1 MRINKSF
8 YLGTGEK
15 ESIHIIKGEITVSY
29 ITSFLEE
36 LSFTL
41 ADLKALH
48 AIEPAL
54 LTIDFDRWEKIIA
67 NDKKGD
73 VAVAALK
80 GLNNFA
86 KDDVYFDEAGNL
98 HISFSKEKEGGKDKG
113 MAVAMMMPFG
123 LIEAEEKANNEDVSK
138 ILRGWSIEHDALVA
152 QSFGV
157 KVELNVATKVKI
169 FGLIC
174 EHLNEHIDETERFV
188 DKRLAR
194 YSPLLSIM
202 HISDHKDDI
211 KAILDEVYEPASGKY
226 YDEHKVGELLRKV
239 LGMRNVKCI

>member
-29 ITSFLEE
+29 IAPFLNE
-36 LSFTL
+36 LSFTV

-48 AIEPAL
+48 AVEPAL
-54 LTIDFDRWEKIIA
+54 LSIDFDRWEKIIA
-67 NDKKGD
+67 NNKKGN
-73 VAVAALK
+73 VAVAGLK
-80 GLNNFA
+80 ELKNFA
-86 KDDVYFDEAGNL
+86 KDDVYFDDADNL

-123 LIEAEEKANNEDVSK
+123 LVEAEEKVDNEDVSK
-138 ILRGWSIEHDALVA
+138 LLRGWTIEHDSLVA

-157 KVELNVATKVKI
+157 KVGINVATKVKI

-174 EHLNEHIDETERFV
+174 EHLNEHIDETEKFV
-188 DKRLAR
+188 NKRLAR
-194 YSPLLSIM
+194 YSPLLNIM
-202 HISDHKDDI
+202 RISDHKDNI
-211 KAILDEVYEPASGKY
+211 KAILDEVYEPSSGKY

-239 LGMRNVKCI
+239 LGMYNVKCI

>member
-29 ITSFLEE
+29 ISPFLDK

-41 ADLKALH
+41 ADLKSLH

-54 LTIDFDRWEKIIA
+54 LPIDFDRWENIIA

-188 DKRLAR
+188 EKRLAR
-194 YSPLLSIM
+194 YSPLLNIM

-226 YDEHKVGELLRKV
+226 YDEHKVSELLRKV

>member
-8 YLGTGEK
+8 YSGTGEK

-29 ITSFLEE
+29 ISPFLDK

-54 LTIDFDRWEKIIA
+54 LPIDFDRWEKIIA

-73 VAVAALK
+73 VAVAGLK
-80 GLNNFA
+80 QLKNFA
-86 KDDVYFDEAGNL
+86 KDDVYFDDACNL
-98 HISFSKEKEGGKDKG
+98 QISFSKEKDGGKEKG

-123 LIEAEEKANNEDVSK
+123 LIEAEEKANNEDMSK
-138 ILRGWSIEHDALVA
+138 VLRGWSIEHDTLVA

-174 EHLNEHIDETERFV
+174 EHLNEHIDETQRFV

-194 YSPLLSIM
+194 YSPLLNIM
-202 HISDHKDDI
+202 NISDHKDDI

>member
-29 ITSFLEE
+29 IAPFLDK

-48 AIEPAL
+48 VIEPAL
-54 LTIDFDRWEKIIA
+54 LSIDFDRWEKIIA

-80 GLNNFA
+80 ELNNFA

-123 LIEAEEKANNEDVSK
+123 LIEAEGKADNEDVSK
-138 ILRGWSIEHDALVA
+138 ILRGWTIEHDALVA

-157 KVELNVATKVKI
+157 KVGLNVATKVKI
-169 FGLIC
+169 FGLIS

-194 YSPLLSIM
+194 YSPLLNIM
-202 HISDHKDDI
+202 RISDHKDDI

-226 YDEHKVGELLRKV
+226 YDEHKIGDLLKKV
-239 LGMRNVKCI
+239 LGMEKVKCI

>member
-1 MRINKSF
+1 MRINKNF
-8 YLGTGEK
+8 YLGTGDK

-29 ITSFLEE
+29 ITPFLDE

-48 AIEPAL
+48 AVNPDL
-54 LTIDFDRWEKIIA
+54 LPIDFDRWEKIIA
-67 NDKKGD
+67 KNKQGN
-73 VAVAALK
+73 VAVAGLK
-80 GLNNFA
+80 ELKNLA

-123 LIEAEEKANNEDVSK
+123 LIEAQEKADNEDVSK
-138 ILRGWSIEHDALVA
+138 VLRGWTIEHDSLVA

-157 KVELNVATKVKI
+157 KVGLNVATKVKI

-194 YSPLLSIM
+194 YSPLLNIM
-202 HISDHKDDI
+202 KISDHKDDI

-226 YDEHKVGELLRKV
+226 YDEHKIEDLLKKV
-239 LGMRNVKCI
+239 LGMEKVKCI

>member
-29 ITSFLEE
+29 ISPFLDK

-54 LTIDFDRWEKIIA
+54 LPIDFDRWEKIIA

-73 VAVAALK
+73 VAVAGLK
-80 GLNNFA
+80 QLKNFA
-86 KDDVYFDEAGNL
+86 KDDVYFDDACNL
-98 HISFSKEKEGGKDKG
+98 HISFSKEKDGGKEKG

-123 LIEAEEKANNEDVSK
+123 LIEAEEKADIEDASK
-138 ILRGWSIEHDALVA
+138 VLRGWSIEHDTLVA

-174 EHLNEHIDETERFV
+174 EHLNEHIDETQRFV

-194 YSPLLSIM
+194 YSPLLNIM
-202 HISDHKDDI
+202 NISDHKDDI

-226 YDEHKVGELLRKV
+226 YDEHKVGDLLKKV

>member
-8 YLGTGEK
+8 YSGTGEK

-29 ITSFLEE
+29 ISPFLDK

-54 LTIDFDRWEKIIA
+54 LPIDFDRWEKIIA

-73 VAVAALK
+73 VAVAGLK
-80 GLNNFA
+80 QLKNFA
-86 KDDVYFDEAGNL
+86 KDDVYFDDACNL
-98 HISFSKEKEGGKDKG
+98 HISFSKEKDGGKEKG

-123 LIEAEEKANNEDVSK
+123 LIEAEEKTNNEDVSK
-138 ILRGWSIEHDALVA
+138 VLRGWTIEHDSLVA

-157 KVELNVATKVKI
+157 KVGLNVATKVKI

-174 EHLNEHIDETERFV
+174 EHLNEHIDETQRFV

>member
-15 ESIHIIKGEITVSY
+15 ESIHIIKGEITVSN
-29 ITSFLEE
+29 ITPFLEE

-54 LTIDFDRWEKIIA
+54 LPIDFDRWEKIITK
-67 NDKKGD
+67 DKKGD

-80 GLNNFA
+80 ELNNFA

-113 MAVAMMMPFG
+113 MAVAMMMPLG
-123 LIEAEEKANNEDVSK
+123 VVEAEEKAEGKDVSK
-138 ILRGWSIEHDALVA
+138 LFRGWTIEHDSLVA

-157 KVELNVATKVKI
+157 KVGLGVATKVKI
-169 FGLIC
+169 FSLIC
-174 EHLNEHIDETERFV
+174 EHLNEHIDETEKFVNKRF
-188 DKRLAR
+188 AR

-202 HISDHKDDI
+202 RISDHKDDI